1 MSMKMNKN
9 IQKNHTSLISQFK
22 AWNSIILINKLL
34 KINNKMKKRYK
45 KNQRGIK
52 KLNKNQ
58 ETKKVKIYK
67 KA

>member
-1 MSMKMNKN
+1 MKMNKN
-9 IQKNHTSLISQFK
+9 IQKNHTGLISQFK

>member
-1 MSMKMNKN
+1 MKMNKN

>member
-1 MSMKMNKN
+1 MNKN
-9 IQKNHTSLISQFK
+9 IQKNHTGLISQFK

>member
-1 MSMKMNKN
+1 MRMKMNKN

-22 AWNSIILINKLL
+22 AWNRIILINKLL

-58 ETKKVKIYK
+58 EIKKVKIYK

>member
-1 MSMKMNKN
+1 MKMNKN
-9 IQKNHTSLISQFK
+9 IQKNHTGLISQFK

-45 KNQRGIK
+45 KNQRRIK

>member
-34 KINNKMKKRYK
+34 KINNKTKKRYK

-52 KLNKNQ
+52 KLKKNK

>member
-9 IQKNHTSLISQFK
+9 IQKNHTGLISQFK

-45 KNQRGIK
+45 KNQRRIK